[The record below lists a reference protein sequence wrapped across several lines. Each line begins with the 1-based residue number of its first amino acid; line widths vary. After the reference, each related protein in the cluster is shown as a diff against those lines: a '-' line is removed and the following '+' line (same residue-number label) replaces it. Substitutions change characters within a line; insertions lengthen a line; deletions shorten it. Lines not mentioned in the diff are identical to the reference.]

1 MQDNLVNVMLGA
13 RYRLYKYCVSKA
25 HYRYH
30 EGIIGI
36 TYKIPFD
43 DVDDIIS
50 EDILTLVSTRKCAL
64 GIKDDCYVIYQNG
77 GKDILTFTKDI
88 SKNGS
93 KIGDFAKRAWVD
105 RFGNSKKFY
114 VTFSLKRYFY
124 EEGIASILD
133 YMMKESLIGG
143 NGSAL
148 VLTMIY
154 PENLTLMEI
163 RPDEYVMSKFRV

>member
-1 MQDNLVNVMLGA
+1 MQGTFDREVLGV
-13 RYRLYKYCVSKA
+13 RDRLHKYCVSKA

-36 TYKIPFD
+36 AYKIPFD
-43 DVDDIIS
+43 DIDDTVS

-77 GKDILTFTKDI
+77 GRDILTFTKDI
-88 SKNGS
+88 SKSDS
-93 KIGDFAKRAWVD
+93 KIGNFAKWAWVD
-105 RFGNSKKFY
+105 RFGKSKTFY

-124 EEGIASILD
+124 EDGIASILD
-133 YMMKESLIGG
+133 YMLKESPISG

-163 RPDEYVMSKFRV
+163 RPDEYVMSKLRV